1 MFIPTTA
8 NELKQLNWKTLDI
21 ILVSGDTYIDTYY
34 DGIVLIGKL
43 LIKQGCRVGII
54 AQPDINSE
62 NDILRLGEPELFW
75 GISAGCVDSMVANY
89 TALLK
94 KRRTDDLTP
103 GEQNIRRPD
112 RAILIYTNLI
122 QRFSKTK
129 RPIILGGIEASMRRI
144 AHYDYWSDR
153 IRRSVLLDSKADI
166 LVYGMGEKAISELAF
181 KIKNQSDWKDTK
193 GICYLSNEKPDDFIE
208 LPSYEEVLK
217 EKDSFINM
225 FNIFYKSNKLQD
237 ENGMYQQHGSRFLVH
252 NPPQTP
258 PSQTELDSYYE
269 SDFERDAHPY
279 YKEQGKIKALDTIR
293 FSVTSHRGCFGEC
306 NFCSIAIHQGNKIL
320 SRSKESIIREVK
332 RITKLKHFKG
342 NISDIGGPSANMYG
356 MGCKS
361 ERDNFKCSKNCIS
374 PNICKNLNNNHNEL
388 IELLKELRKIP
399 GIKNIFIG
407 SGIRFELVLA
417 DKQNGQ
423 KYLKDIIEHHVS
435 GQMKIA
441 PEHISK
447 RVLKAMGKENVHSVL
462 DFKNKFYQIN
472 KNIGKKQFLTYY
484 FIAAHPDCYE
494 KDMNELKSFIKN
506 DLKINPEQVQIFT
519 PTPST
524 YSTLMYYAE
533 KSQITKEKIFVEKS
547 LKKKREQ
554 KERIVI

>member
-8 NELKQLNWKTLDI
+8 NELNQLNWKTLDI

-43 LIKQGCRVGII
+43 LIKQGYKVGII

-62 NDILRLGEPELFW
+62 KDILRLGEPELFW

-112 RAILIYTNLI
+112 RATLIYTNLI
-122 QRFSKTK
+122 KRFSKTK
-129 RPIILGGIEASMRRI
+129 KPIILGGIEASMRRV

-181 KIKNQSDWKDTK
+181 KIKNQIDWKDTK

-208 LPSYEEVLK
+208 LPSYEEVAK
-217 EKDSFINM
+217 NQDSFINM
-225 FNIFYKSNKLQD
+225 FNLFYKSNKMQD
-237 ENGMYQQHGSRFLVH
+237 ENGMYQQHSSRFLVH
-252 NPPQTP
+252 NPPQSP

-269 SDFERDAHPY
+269 LDFERDAHPY
-279 YKEQGKIKALDTIR
+279 YKEHGKIKALDTIR

-332 RITKLKHFKG
+332 NISKLRAFNG

-361 ERDNFKCSKNCIS
+361 KHDNFKCSKNCIS

-399 GIKNIFIG
+399 GIKNIFVG

-417 DKQNGQ
+417 DKQNGE
-423 KYLKDIIEHHVS
+423 KYLKDIIDHHVS

-447 RVLKAMGKENVHSVL
+447 RVLKAMGKETGYSVL

-472 KNIGKKQFLTYY
+472 RNIGKKQFLTYY

-494 KDMNELKSFIKN
+494 KDMNELNSFIKN

-524 YSTLMYYAE
+524 YSTLMYYTE
-533 KSQITKEKIFVEKS
+533 KSPITREKIFVEKS

-554 KERIVI
+554 KERIV